1 MSHPAQHPPEPARVH
16 ACVLVVCDYL
26 RVVRDA
32 ESAECGDER
41 GGVGKWVSSVR
52 AVRRASQILVD
63 VGEDGARNVGG
74 LVRATTSGDVG
85 EIEAAVD
92 EDEACIVKT

>member
-1 MSHPAQHPPEPARVH
+1 MSHPTQHPPEPARVH
-16 ACVLVVCDYL
+16 ARVLVVRDYL

-41 GGVGKWVSSVR
+41 VGVGKRVSPVR
-52 AVRRASQILVD
+52 AGGGGCQVIVD
-63 VGEDGARNVGG
+63 VGEDGARNVRS

-85 EIEAAVD
+85 EVEAAVD
-92 EDEACIVKT
+92 DDEACIVKT